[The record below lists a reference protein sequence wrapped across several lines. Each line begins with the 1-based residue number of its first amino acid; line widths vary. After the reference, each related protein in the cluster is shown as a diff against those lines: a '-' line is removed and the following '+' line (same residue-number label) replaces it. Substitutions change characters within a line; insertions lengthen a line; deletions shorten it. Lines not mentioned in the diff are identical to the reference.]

1 MKTLPAGLQTH
12 LDSGATTLA
21 MCWKIV
27 RTDGATY
34 GFTEH
39 DRQLTFDGVTYEA
52 DAAFQRSAIAQS
64 MGLAV
69 DNHDV
74 LGAISS
80 DMLVEADI
88 IDGRWDA
95 AEVTVYLVNWADVAM
110 RQTIFRGQVGRMARG
125 DLAFRA
131 EVRSL
136 VDRLAQRT
144 GRVFG
149 YFCDADLGDTRCG
162 IDLTSATYR
171 ATGSIGAAPTSRGFI
186 LSGVSGYSAGWF
198 TGGLVRLTSGGLSG
212 LAREIKAHTLKGTVH
227 SVELWAPLPASPAV
241 GDTLAVT
248 AGCDKSW
255 AMCRERFSN
264 GDRFRG
270 FPHMPGND
278 RVTDYPREGERLDG
292 GSFFRS

>member
-1 MKTLPAGLQTH
+1 MKTLATGLQAH

-27 RTDGATY
+27 RADGAVY

-39 DRQLTFDGVTYEA
+39 DRALAFDGVTYEA
-52 DAAFQRSAIAQS
+52 ESAFQRSAIAQS
-64 MGLAV
+64 IGIAV
-69 DNHDV
+69 DSHDV

-80 DMLVEADI
+80 SALVESDI

-110 RQTIFRGQVGRMARG
+110 RQTVFRGQVGRMARG

-149 YFCDADLGDTRCG
+149 YFCDAALGDARCG

-171 ATGSIGAAPTSRGFI
+171 ATGSVGAGPTPRGFI
-186 LSGVSGYSAGWF
+186 LSGVSGYSDGWF
-198 TGGLVRLTSGGLSG
+198 TGGLVTITSGALSG
-212 LAREIKAHTLKGTVH
+212 LAREIKSHSITGSAH
-227 SVELWAPLPASPAV
+227 SVALWAPLPASPAF
-241 GDTLAVT
+241 GDTLTVT
-248 AGCDKSW
+248 AGCDKTW
-255 AMCRERFSN
+255 ATCRDRFGN

-270 FPHMPGND
+270 FPHIPGTD

-292 GSFFRS
+292 GSFFI